1 MRSNLLKQFSLFVC
15 LAVVFALWGLVRAEA
30 AAGPEAPNTLR
41 CEYMD
46 DPVGVDTAD
55 PRFAWILAHSE
66 RAEKQ
71 TAYQVLVATKPE
83 LLKQDH
89 GDQWDSGKVTSDD
102 FTQVVYA
109 GKALE
114 SGRNYWW
121 KVRYWDKEGR
131 QSEYSRTARFGTAL
145 LKSSEWKASWI
156 GGGAAKGNEFRKVF
170 TIQGKVANARI
181 YVAALGNY
189 ELRVNG
195 HRIGHKVLDPAWTTY
210 PKRVLYSTYDLTS
223 ALKEGPNA
231 IAVMLGGGWATQE
244 VDGSEVYYKQ
254 PAVLV
259 QMNAEL
265 EGGKQV
271 SVITDGSWKTAA
283 GPVVESSV
291 YGGEVYD
298 ARQETPGWDQAD
310 FDESG
315 WTAAQVV
322 DGSAGARSS
331 EMMPPIQVVDE
342 IIPVKMTTPH
352 SGVYVFDMGQNM
364 SGWARLRLEGPAGT
378 SVTLRYSELLYD
390 NGMIN
395 RENIRAAKSRDIYI
409 LRGGGE
415 ESYEARFTYHGF
427 RYVEVTGFPGTP
439 SLDSVRAQVV
449 HTAVKSVGSFTA
461 SKQILNDIQKIIRW
475 SQLTNLM
482 GVPTDCD
489 QRDERQGWMG
499 DAQITAEEAMMNF
512 DMAAFYTNFIRDIA
526 DAQRDDGAVPD
537 TVPLKYGSYDADL
550 GWQTAYPLLLKYMWE
565 QYGDRRI
572 LEQNE
577 AGLKKYIEYLRRNAK
592 DDVFATNL
600 GHEGD
605 WVELAHTPHDYI
617 SDFWYLYD
625 VQIMAGIEKTL
636 GHDDADAQTYATLA
650 KNIADAFNRTYFHS
664 DTAQYAN
671 GTQAANAMA
680 LFLNL
685 PPKDRRDEVADNLTN
700 DVLYSHNTHVTTG
713 FIGVKFLMPALTA
726 TGRGDLAYDL
736 AVQTTY
742 PSWGYMVSRGATTLW
757 ELWQEKAGPSMN
769 SHDHVMF
776 GSVGAWFY
784 QALAGINQGQ
794 AAWVTGISAFSRRR
808 HMGCSGPV
816 EP

>member
-109 GKALE
+109 GKALK

-156 GGGAAKGNEFRKVF
+156 GGGSAKGNEFRKVF

-223 ALKEGPNA
+223 ALKEGPNV

-310 FDESG
+310 FDETG

-342 IIPVKMTTPH
+342 IIPVKMTTPQLRRLCLRH
-352 SGVYVFDMGQNM
+352 GPEHERLGAL
-364 SGWARLRLEGPAGT
+364 ARRRPRGNHGDAALLRTALRQRHDQSREHPRREIARHLHPARRRRRE
-378 SVTLRYSELLYD
+378 LRGALHL
-390 NGMIN
+390 
-395 RENIRAAKSRDIYI
+395 SRLP
-409 LRGGGE
+409 LRGGDRLPRHA
-415 ESYEARFTYHGF
+415 ESRFAAR
-427 RYVEVTGFPGTP
+427 R
-439 SLDSVRAQVV
+439 SVV
-449 HTAVKSVGSFTA
+449 HTAVKYRRAA
-461 SKQILNDIQKIIRW
+461 SWPR
-475 SQLTNLM
+475 
-482 GVPTDCD
+482 
-489 QRDERQGWMG
+489 
-499 DAQITAEEAMMNF
+499 
-512 DMAAFYTNFIRDIA
+512 
-526 DAQRDDGAVPD
+526 
-537 TVPLKYGSYDADL
+537 
-550 GWQTAYPLLLKYMWE
+550 
-565 QYGDRRI
+565 
-572 LEQNE
+572 
-577 AGLKKYIEYLRRNAK
+577 
-592 DDVFATNL
+592 
-600 GHEGD
+600 
-605 WVELAHTPHDYI
+605 
-617 SDFWYLYD
+617 
-625 VQIMAGIEKTL
+625 
-636 GHDDADAQTYATLA
+636 
-650 KNIADAFNRTYFHS
+650 
-664 DTAQYAN
+664 
-671 GTQAANAMA
+671 
-680 LFLNL
+680 
-685 PPKDRRDEVADNLTN
+685 
-700 DVLYSHNTHVTTG
+700 
-713 FIGVKFLMPALTA
+713 
-726 TGRGDLAYDL
+726 
-736 AVQTTY
+736 
-742 PSWGYMVSRGATTLW
+742 SR
-757 ELWQEKAGPSMN
+757 S
-769 SHDHVMF
+769 
-776 GSVGAWFY
+776 
-784 QALAGINQGQ
+784 
-794 AAWVTGISAFSRRR
+794 
-808 HMGCSGPV
+808 
-816 EP
+816 